1 MPGLISQSPPGTC
14 DIILSDAEYVQAL
27 NAAGHVEA
35 LDPADHALLDCFPE
49 VREVPATGPTASS
62 SRSSP
67 ASASWA
73 SPTPPTP

>member
-1 MPGLISQSPPGTC
+1 MPGLISQSPPGAFDAT
-14 DIILSDAEYVQAL
+14 LSDAECVQAL

-35 LDPADHALLDCFPE
+35 LDPADHALLDYFPE
-49 VREVPATGPTASS
+49 VQEVPATGATASS